1 MPSLLTTRD
10 PQGGMRFRPLAI
22 PLLIA
27 AIAVPVAAAMAL
39 SGTQLGAGLGMAV
52 GALAATSLIVFAA
65 RSKPMRRVEVA
76 ESADAGHRVLVV
88 AVTEATAEAAERIA
102 ELSGSPSDVRVVVPV
117 ASQRLDRWLSAED
130 EARHEAEARLA
141 RAAGTLVA
149 AGVPVSGSVGDPDPA
164 QALEDELREFPADEV
179 ILLTDEDENPLGKVE
194 ARLGLPLRR
203 VALANRR

>member
-149 AGVPVSGSVGDPDPA
+149 AGLPVSGSVGDPDPA
-164 QALEDELREFPADEV
+164 QALEDELRDFPADEV
-179 ILLTDEDENPLGKVE
+179 ILLTDEDEDPLGKVG

>member
-39 SGTQLGAGLGMAV
+39 GTQLGAGLGMAV

-65 RSKPMRRVEVA
+65 RSKPTRRVEVA

-88 AVTEATAEAAERIA
+88 AVTEATAESAERIA
-102 ELSGSPSDVRVVVPV
+102 ELAGSPSDVRVVVPV

-130 EARHEAEARLA
+130 EARHRGRGKAG
-141 RAAGTLVA
+141 RAADPGRRGP
-149 AGVPVSGSVGDPDPA
+149 AGERID
-164 QALEDELREFPADEV
+164 R
-179 ILLTDEDENPLGKVE
+179 
-194 ARLGLPLRR
+194 
-203 VALANRR
+203 

>member
-65 RSKPMRRVEVA
+65 RSKPIRRVEVA

-88 AVTEATAEAAERIA
+88 AVTEATAESAERIA
-102 ELSGSPSDVRVVVPV
+102 ELAGSPSDVRVVVPV

-149 AGVPVSGSVGDPDPA
+149 AGLPVSGSIGDSDPA
-164 QALEDELREFPADEV
+164 QALEDELRDFSADEV
-179 ILLTDEDENPLGKVE
+179 ILLTDEDEDPLGKVE

-203 VALANRR
+203 VAVG

>member
-65 RSKPMRRVEVA
+65 RSKPIRRVEVA

-88 AVTEATAEAAERIA
+88 AVTEATAESAERIA
-102 ELSGSPSDVRVVVPV
+102 ELAGSPSDVRVVVPV

-149 AGVPVSGSVGDPDPA
+149 AGLPVSGSIGDSDPA
-164 QALEDELREFPADEV
+164 QALEDELRDFSADEV
-179 ILLTDEDENPLGKVE
+179 ILLTDEDEDPLGKVE

-203 VALANRR
+203 VAAG